1 MKTHKSKIEEILD
14 KVRPYIKMHGGD
26 VRLVDVK
33 NGIVSLK
40 ISGACADCPLA
51 ELTYNKMV
59 GGLIKQEVPKI
70 KKVII
75 V

>member
-1 MKTHKSKIEEILD
+1 MKTHKSKIEKILE

-51 ELTYNKMV
+51 DLTYNKMV
-59 GGLIKQEVPKI
+59 GTLIKEEVPQV